1 VPALGEGT
9 VVDFAV
15 LAAFVPASLVI
26 ILSPGADTFLLLRY
40 AIRGG
45 RSAGFS
51 AMLGILAGLSLI
63 SLLLIS
69 GIGLLVSQYPLAL
82 DVLTL
87 AGIGVLVVLA
97 AISARAAFK
106 LLKDVSGPEGPATT
120 DLAASFTAGEP
131 FRMSL
136 ITNVTNPKVLIFY
149 LAFFPQFLGTA
160 TSVVWQLSLL
170 SVAFLVVTVIWLV
183 PLVFAASA
191 ASAFFQRPKVAIA
204 MEISVAGVFLLLAV
218 LLAIT
223 ASTTG

>member
-1 VPALGEGT
+1 

-51 AMLGILAGLSLI
+51 AMLGIIAGLTLI

-97 AISARAAFK
+97 AISGRAAIK
-106 LLKDVSGPEGPATT
+106 LL
-120 DLAASFTAGEP
+120 
-131 FRMSL
+131 
-136 ITNVTNPKVLIFY
+136 
-149 LAFFPQFLGTA
+149 
-160 TSVVWQLSLL
+160 
-170 SVAFLVVTVIWLV
+170 
-183 PLVFAASA
+183 
-191 ASAFFQRPKVAIA
+191 
-204 MEISVAGVFLLLAV
+204 
-218 LLAIT
+218 
-223 ASTTG
+223 

>member
-1 VPALGEGT
+1 M
-9 VVDFAV
+9 VDFTV

-45 RSAGFS
+45 RRAGFS
-51 AMLGILAGLSLI
+51 AMFGILAGLSLI

-82 DVLTL
+82 EVLTI

-97 AISARAAFK
+97 FISARAAAQ
-106 LLKDVSGPEGPATT
+106 LLRNLATT
-120 DLAASFTAGEP
+120 EAPDTTPVTESFAPGEP

-160 TSVVWQLSLL
+160 QSVVWQLILL

-191 ASAFFQRPKVAIA
+191 ASSFFSRPRVAIA
-204 MEISVAGVFLLLAV
+204 MEFSVAGVFLLLAV
-218 LLAIT
+218 ILAIT
-223 ASTTG
+223 A

>member
-1 VPALGEGT
+1 
-9 VVDFAV
+9 VVDFTV
-15 LAAFVPASLVI
+15 LAAFIPASLVI

-51 AMLGILAGLSLI
+51 AMMGILAGLSLI

-97 AISARAAFK
+97 AISARAALR
-106 LLKDVSGPEGPATT
+106 LLKTVAGAETPTTTDVSPT
-120 DLAASFTAGEP
+120 FTAAEP

-149 LAFFPQFLGTA
+149 LAFFPQFLGSA
-160 TSVVWQLSLL
+160 SSVVWQLSLL
-170 SVAFLVVTVIWLV
+170 SLAFLVVTVVWLV

-204 MEISVAGVFLLLAV
+204 MEFSVAGVFLLLAV
-218 LLAIT
+218 VLALT
-223 ASTTG
+223 A

>member
-1 VPALGEGT
+1 M
-9 VVDFAV
+9 VDFAV
-15 LAAFVPASLVI
+15 LAAFIPASLVI

-82 DVLTL
+82 DLLTL
-87 AGIGVLVVLA
+87 VGIAVLVVLA
-97 AISARAAFK
+97 ATSARAALK
-106 LLKDVSGPEGPATT
+106 LLRNRSSVHSASAMDVSPTFTT
-120 DLAASFTAGEP
+120 AEP

-149 LAFFPQFLGTA
+149 LAFFPQFLGA
-160 TSVVWQLSLL
+160 ASSVVWQLSLL
-170 SVAFLVVTVIWLV
+170 SLAFLVVTVIWLV

-191 ASAFFQRPKVAIA
+191 ASEFFQRPKVAIA
-204 MEISVAGVFLLLAV
+204 MEFSVAGVFLVLAV
-218 LLAIT
+218 LLAVT
-223 ASTTG
+223 A

>member
-1 VPALGEGT
+1 

-26 ILSPGADTFLLLRY
+26 ILSPGADTLLLLRY

-45 RSAGFS
+45 RSAGFA
-51 AMLGILAGLSLI
+51 AMLGILAGLGLI

-69 GIGLLVSQYPLAL
+69 GIGLLAGQYPVAL

-87 AGIGVLVVLA
+87 AGIVVLLVLA
-97 AISARAAFK
+97 FISARAALA
-106 LLKDVSGPEGPATT
+106 LLKKLPVSGGPDAT
-120 DLAASFTAGEP
+120 DLAPSFTAGEP

-149 LAFFPQFLGTA
+149 LAFFPQFLGSA
-160 TSVVWQLSLL
+160 TNVVWQLTLL
-170 SVAFLVVTVIWLV
+170 SVAFLVVTVLWLV

-191 ASAFFQRPKVAIA
+191 ASAFFSRPRVAIA
-204 MEISVAGVFLLLAV
+204 MEFTVAAVFLLLAV
-218 LLAIT
+218 VLAVT
-223 ASTTG
+223 A

>member
-1 VPALGEGT
+1 

-26 ILSPGADTFLLLRY
+26 ILSPGADTLLLLRY

-45 RSAGFS
+45 RSAGFA
-51 AMLGILAGLSLI
+51 AMLGILAGLGLI

-69 GIGLLVSQYPLAL
+69 GIGLLAGQYPVAL

-87 AGIGVLVVLA
+87 AGIVVLLVLA
-97 AISARAAFK
+97 FISARAALA
-106 LLKDVSGPEGPATT
+106 LLKKLPVSGGPDAT
-120 DLAASFTAGEP
+120 DLAPSFTAGEP

-149 LAFFPQFLGTA
+149 LAFFPQFLGSA
-160 TSVVWQLSLL
+160 TNVVWQLTLL
-170 SVAFLVVTVIWLV
+170 SVAFLVVTVLWLV

-191 ASAFFQRPKVAIA
+191 ASAFFSRPRVAIA
-204 MEISVAGVFLLLAV
+204 MEFTVAAVFLLLAIV
-218 LLAIT
+218 LAVT
-223 ASTTG
+223 A